1 MNIKKLH
8 PNFKM
13 PTRGTEHAGGFD
25 LYMPEAGVLMPGAT
39 YGQMV
44 PLGFAAEIPVGYVA
58 LLLPRSGAG
67 AKHGV
72 SLNNTVGVIDAD
84 YRGEWMA
91 CLRMKNGLPH
101 RWEAGERL
109 LQFILVPVGI
119 TELNLVEELGTTD
132 RGEGG
137 FGSTNQK

>member
-13 PTRGTEHAGGFD
+13 PTRGTEHAGGYD

-44 PLGFAAEIPVGYVA
+44 PLGFAAEIPVGFVA

-91 CLRMKNGLPH
+91 CLRVKNGVPH

-119 TELNLVEELGTTD
+119 TELNLVEELGTTA

>member
-13 PTRGTEHAGGFD
+13 PTRGTEHAGGYD

-67 AKHGV
+67 VKGV

-91 CLRMKNGLPH
+91 CLRMKNGIPH
-101 RWEAGERL
+101 RWEAGDRL
-109 LQFILVPVGI
+109 IQFVLVPAH
-119 TELNLVEELGTTD
+119 TPELVLVEELGTTD

>member
-1 MNIKKLH
+1 LNIKQLH

-13 PTRGTEHAGGFD
+13 PTRGTDQAGGYD
-25 LYMPEAGVLMPGAT
+25 IYMPEKGSMMPGAT

-44 PLGFAAEIPVGYVA
+44 PLGFAAEVPVGYVA

-91 CLRMKNGLPH
+91 CLRLKNGLPH

-109 LQFILVPVGI
+109 LQFILVPVG
-119 TELNLVEELGTTD
+119 TPELQLVEELGSTA
-132 RGEGG
+132 RGDGG
-137 FGSTNQK
+137 FGSTNKV

>member
-1 MNIKKLH
+1 MNIKQLH
-8 PNFKM
+8 QNFKM
-13 PTRGTEHAGGFD
+13 PTRGTDRSGGFD
-25 LYMPEAGVLMPGAT
+25 IYMPEPGVLERDVK
-39 YGQMV
+39 GQMV
-44 PLGFAAEIPVGYVA
+44 PLGFAAEVPTGHVA

-91 CLRMKNGLPH
+91 CLRLKNHQPLT
-101 RWEAGERL
+101 WEAGERL
-109 LQFILVPVGI
+109 LQFVLVPVA
-119 TELNLVEELGTTD
+119 TPELQIVDSLEDTD

-137 FGSTNQK
+137 FGHTGQV

>member
-13 PTRGTEHAGGFD
+13 PTRGTEHAGGYD

-44 PLGFAAEIPVGYVA
+44 PLGFAAEIPVGFVA

-91 CLRMKNGLPH
+91 CLRLKNGLPH

-109 LQFILVPVGI
+109 LQFILVPVG
-119 TELNLVEELGTTD
+119 TPELQLVEELGSTA

>member
-13 PTRGTEHAGGFD
+13 PTRGTDYAGGFD
-25 LYMPEAGVLMPGAT
+25 IYMPEKGSMMPGAT

-44 PLGFAAEIPVGYVA
+44 PLGFSAEVPVGYVA

-84 YRGEWMA
+84 YRGEWVA
-91 CLRMKNGLPH
+91 CLRLKNGLPH

-109 LQFILVPVGI
+109 LQFILVPVA
-119 TELNLVEELGTTD
+119 TPELNLVEELGTTA
-132 RGEGG
+132 RGKGG

>member
-1 MNIKKLH
+1 MNIKQLH
-8 PNFKM
+8 QNFKM
-13 PTRGTEHAGGFD
+13 PTRGTDHAGGYD
-25 LYMPEAGVLMPGAT
+25 IYMPEKGSMMPGAS

-44 PLGFAAEIPVGYVA
+44 PLGFSAEVPVGYVV

-101 RWEAGERL
+101 RWEVGDRL
-109 LQFILVPVGI
+109 LQFILVPVN
-119 TELNLVEELGTTD
+119 TPELVLVEELSSTE

>member
-13 PTRGTEHAGGFD
+13 PTRGTEHAGGYD

-44 PLGFAAEIPVGYVA
+44 PLGFAAEIPVGFVA

-91 CLRMKNGLPH
+91 CLRVKNGVPH

>member
-13 PTRGTEHAGGFD
+13 PTRGTDYAGGFD
-25 LYMPEAGVLMPGAT
+25 IYMPEKGSMMPGAT
-39 YGQMV
+39 YGQIV
-44 PLGFAAEIPVGYVA
+44 PLGFSAEVPVGYVA
-58 LLLPRSGAG
+58 LLLPRSSAG

-91 CLRMKNGLPH
+91 CLRLKNGLPY

-109 LQFILVPVGI
+109 LQFILVPVA
-119 TELNLVEELGTTD
+119 TPELNLVEELGTTA

>member
-1 MNIKKLH
+1 MNIKQLH
-8 PNFKM
+8 QNFKM
-13 PTRGTEHAGGFD
+13 PTRGTDYAGGYD
-25 LYMPEAGVLMPGAT
+25 IYMPEKGTMMPGVT

-44 PLGFAAEIPVGYVA
+44 PLGFSAEVPVGYVA

-91 CLRMKNGLPH
+91 CLRVKNGLPH
-101 RWEAGERL
+101 RWEEGDRL
-109 LQFILVPVGI
+109 LQFILVPVNTPELVLVKELSS
-119 TELNLVEELGTTD
+119 TE

>member
-1 MNIKKLH
+1 LNIKKLH

-13 PTRGTEHAGGFD
+13 PTRGTEHAGGYD

-44 PLGFAAEIPVGYVA
+44 PLGFAAEIPVGFVA

-91 CLRMKNGLPH
+91 CLRVKNGVPH

-109 LQFILVPVGI
+109 LQFILVPVGT
-119 TELNLVEELGTTD
+119 TELNLVEELGTTN

>member
-1 MNIKKLH
+1 MNIKQLH

-13 PTRGTEHAGGFD
+13 PTRGTDHAGGFD
-25 LYMPEAGVLMPGAT
+25 IYMPEKGSMIPGAT

-44 PLGFAAEIPVGYVA
+44 PVGFAAEVPVGYVA

-84 YRGEWMA
+84 YRGEWVA
-91 CLRMKNGLPH
+91 CLRLKNGLPH
-101 RWEAGERL
+101 HWEAGERL
-109 LQFILVPVGI
+109 LQFILVPVG
-119 TELNLVEELGTTD
+119 TPELKLVEELGSTT

-137 FGSTNQK
+137 FGSTNQV

>member
-1 MNIKKLH
+1 MNIKQLH

-13 PTRGTEHAGGFD
+13 PTRGTDHAGGYD
-25 LYMPEAGVLMPGAT
+25 IYMPEKGSMMPGAT

-44 PLGFAAEIPVGYVA
+44 PLGFAAEVPVGYVA

-91 CLRMKNGLPH
+91 CLRLKNGLPH

-109 LQFILVPVGI
+109 LQFILVPVG
-119 TELNLVEELGTTD
+119 TPELKLVEELGSTA

-137 FGSTNQK
+137 FGSTNQV

>member
-13 PTRGTEHAGGFD
+13 PTRGTEHAGGYD

-44 PLGFAAEIPVGYVA
+44 PLGFAAEIPVGFVA

-72 SLNNTVGVIDAD
+72 SLTNTVGELDAD
-84 YRGEWMA
+84 SRGEWMA
-91 CLRMKNGLPH
+91 CLRLKNGTAH

-109 LQFILVPVGI
+109 LQFVLVPVH
-119 TELNLVEELGTTD
+119 TPELVLVEELGTTD

>member
-13 PTRGTEHAGGFD
+13 PTRGTEHAGGYD

-44 PLGFAAEIPVGYVA
+44 PLGFAAEIPVGFVA

-91 CLRMKNGLPH
+91 CLRVKNGVPH

-109 LQFILVPVGI
+109 LQFILVPVGT
-119 TELNLVEELGTTD
+119 TELNLVEELGTTT

>member
-13 PTRGTEHAGGFD
+13 PTRGTDHAGGYD
-25 LYMPEAGVLMPGAT
+25 IYMPEKGSMMPGAT

-44 PLGFAAEIPVGYVA
+44 PLGFSAEVPVGYVA

-84 YRGEWMA
+84 YRGEWVA
-91 CLRMKNGLPH
+91 CLRLKNGLPY

-109 LQFILVPVGI
+109 LQFILVPVA
-119 TELNLVEELGTTD
+119 TPELNLVEELGTTA

>member
-1 MNIKKLH
+1 MNIKPLH
-8 PNFKM
+8 PNFKV

-25 LYMPEAGVLMPGAT
+25 IYMPEDGELPKNEEGIFFK
-39 YGQMV
+39 
-44 PLGFAAEIPVGYVA
+44 LGFATEVPKGYVA

-67 AKHGV
+67 AKHGI

-91 CLRMKNGLPH
+91 CLRLRNDLPH
-101 RWEAGERL
+101 KWKAGDKI
-109 LQFILVPVGI
+109 LQFVIVPVH
-119 TELNLVEELGTTD
+119 TPELVIVDELSDTA

-137 FGSTNQK
+137 FGHTGK

>member
-13 PTRGTEHAGGFD
+13 PTRGTDHAGGYD
-25 LYMPEAGVLMPGAT
+25 IYMPERGSMMPGAT

-44 PLGFAAEIPVGYVA
+44 PLGFSAEVPVGYVA

-84 YRGEWMA
+84 YRGEWVA
-91 CLRMKNGLPH
+91 CLRLKNGLPH

-109 LQFILVPVGI
+109 LQFILVPVA
-119 TELNLVEELGTTD
+119 TPELNLVEELGTTA

>member
-13 PTRGTEHAGGFD
+13 PTRGTDFAGGFD
-25 LYMPEAGVLMPGAT
+25 IYMPEKGSMMPGAT

-44 PLGFAAEIPVGYVA
+44 PLGFSAEVPVGYVA

-84 YRGEWMA
+84 YRGEWVA
-91 CLRMKNGLPH
+91 CLRLKNGLPH

-109 LQFILVPVGI
+109 LQFILVPVA
-119 TELNLVEELGTTD
+119 TPELNLVEELGTTA
-132 RGEGG
+132 RGKGG

>member
-44 PLGFAAEIPVGYVA
+44 PLGFAAEIPVGFVA

>member
-13 PTRGTEHAGGFD
+13 PTRGTEHAGGYD
-25 LYMPEAGVLMPGAT
+25 IYMPEAGVLMPGAT

-44 PLGFAAEIPVGYVA
+44 PLGFAAEIPVGFVA
-58 LLLPRSGAG
+58 LILPRSGAG

-91 CLRMKNGLPH
+91 CLRMKNGTAH

-109 LQFILVPVGI
+109 LQFVLVPVH
-119 TELNLVEELGTTD
+119 TPELVMVEELGTTA

>member
-1 MNIKKLH
+1 
-8 PNFKM
+8 
-13 PTRGTEHAGGFD
+13 
-25 LYMPEAGVLMPGAT
+25 MPEPGVLERDVK
-39 YGQMV
+39 GQMV
-44 PLGFAAEIPVGYVA
+44 PLGFAAEVPTGHVA

-91 CLRMKNGLPH
+91 CLRLKNHQPLT
-101 RWEAGERL
+101 WEAGERL
-109 LQFILVPVGI
+109 LQFVLVPV
-119 TELNLVEELGTTD
+119 TTPELQIVDSLEDTD

-137 FGSTNQK
+137 FGHTGQV

>member
-25 LYMPEAGVLMPGAT
+25 LYMPEKGLLMHTAER
-39 YGQMV
+39 GQMV
-44 PLGFAAEIPVGYVA
+44 PLGFSAEVPVGYVA

-91 CLRMKNGLPH
+91 CLRLKNGVPH
-101 RWEAGERL
+101 RWEAGERM
-109 LQFILVPVGI
+109 LQFILVPVY
-119 TELNLVEELGTTD
+119 TPELVLVGELGTTA

>member
-1 MNIKKLH
+1 MNIQPLR
-8 PNFKM
+8 PGFKV
-13 PTRGTEHAGGFD
+13 PTRGTERAGGYYI
-25 LYMPEAGVLMPGAT
+25 YMPEPGVLERDVK
-39 YGQMV
+39 GQMV
-44 PLGFAAEIPVGYVA
+44 PLGFAAEVPAGHVA

-67 AKHGV
+67 AKLGV

-91 CLRMKNGLPH
+91 CLRLKNHQPVT
-101 RWEAGERL
+101 WEAGERL
-109 LQFILVPVGI
+109 LQFVIVPV
-119 TELNLVEELGTTD
+119 TTPELQVVDSLEDTF

>member
-1 MNIKKLH
+1 MNIQPLR
-8 PNFKM
+8 PGFKI
-13 PTRGTEHAGGFD
+13 PTRGTDHAGGYD
-25 LYMPEAGVLMPGAT
+25 IYMPEDGCVKANQEKGL
-39 YGQMV
+39 MV
-44 PLGFAAEIPVGYVA
+44 PLGFAAEVPVGHVA

-67 AKHGV
+67 AKLGL

-91 CLRMKNGLPH
+91 CLRVRNG
-101 RWEAGERL
+101 EAIQWSKGERL
-109 LQFILVPVGI
+109 LQFVIVPVH
-119 TELNLVEELGTTD
+119 TPELQLVRYLDATQ

>member
-1 MNIKKLH
+1 MNIQPLH
-8 PNFKM
+8 TNFKC
-13 PTRGTEHAGGFD
+13 PTRGTDRSGGFD
-25 LYMPEAGVLMPGAT
+25 IYMPEPGVLERDVK
-39 YGQMV
+39 GQMV
-44 PLGFAAEIPVGYVA
+44 PLGFAAEVPTGHVA

-91 CLRMKNGLPH
+91 CLRLKNHQPLT
-101 RWEAGERL
+101 WEAGERL
-109 LQFILVPVGI
+109 LQFVLVPVA
-119 TELNLVEELGTTD
+119 TPELQIVESLEDTD

-137 FGSTNQK
+137 FGHTGQV

>member
-13 PTRGTEHAGGFD
+13 PTRGTDHAGGYD
-25 LYMPEAGVLMPGAT
+25 IYMPEKGSMMPGAT

-44 PLGFAAEIPVGYVA
+44 PLGFAAEVPVGYVA

-91 CLRMKNGLPH
+91 CLRLKNGLPH

-109 LQFILVPVGI
+109 LQFILVPVN
-119 TELNLVEELGTTD
+119 TPELKMVEELGSTA